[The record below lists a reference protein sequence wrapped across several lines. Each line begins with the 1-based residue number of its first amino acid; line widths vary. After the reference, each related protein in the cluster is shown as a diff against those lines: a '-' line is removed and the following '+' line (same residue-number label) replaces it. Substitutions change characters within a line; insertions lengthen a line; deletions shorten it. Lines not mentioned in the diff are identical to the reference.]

1 MRTMG
6 YNAITEAIDERPK
19 KGGEMMAKTE
29 RVNLRLT
36 PEMKDKLQ
44 KAADAENRT
53 LTNYIENLII
63 KEWREN
69 GKGEGTR

>member
-1 MRTMG
+1 
-6 YNAITEAIDERPK
+6 
-19 KGGEMMAKTE
+19 MAKTE

-53 LTNYIENLII
+53 LTNYIENII
-63 KEWREN
+63 INVLKE
-69 GKGEGTR
+69 EG

>member
-1 MRTMG
+1 
-6 YNAITEAIDERPK
+6 
-19 KGGEMMAKTE
+19 MMAKTE

-53 LTNYIENLII
+53 LTNYIENII
-63 KEWREN
+63 INALKKE
-69 GKGEGTR
+69 G

>member
-1 MRTMG
+1 
-6 YNAITEAIDERPK
+6 
-19 KGGEMMAKTE
+19 MMAKTE

-53 LTNYIENLII
+53 LTNYIENII
-63 KEWREN
+63 INVLKE
-69 GKGEGTR
+69 EG

>member
-1 MRTMG
+1 
-6 YNAITEAIDERPK
+6 
-19 KGGEMMAKTE
+19 MMAKTE

-53 LTNYIENLII
+53 LTNYIENII
-63 KEWREN
+63 INALKEES
-69 GKGEGTR
+69 

>member
-1 MRTMG
+1 
-6 YNAITEAIDERPK
+6 
-19 KGGEMMAKTE
+19 MAKTE

-53 LTNYIENLII
+53 LTNYIENKII
-63 KEWREN
+63 KGLKE
-69 GKGEGTR
+69 EG